1 MWETQVWSPGQED
14 PLDEEMATYSSIEV
28 DLSAD
33 SLHILGLHIWSTSK
47 LPGYL
52 LRKYWVSPWTSCQ
65 LAHMPEVQTESL
77 LVEAATIYI
86 QNSILSCTSC

>member
-1 MWETQVWSPGQED
+1 ME
-14 PLDEEMATYSSIEV
+14 TYSSIEV

-52 LRKYWVSPWTSCQ
+52 LGKY
-65 LAHMPEVQTESL
+65 
-77 LVEAATIYI
+77 
-86 QNSILSCTSC
+86 